1 MCSEASAPTKNSKS
15 AEVTGGGRGY
25 RLHRSTEG
33 QMGEGAVYVIARDG
47 DVKRTM
53 ANEEGVVEGALGSVE
68 MWSVG
73 LAQTEGENMGMAS
86 LSHTHFL

>member
-1 MCSEASAPTKNSKS
+1 
-15 AEVTGGGRGY
+15 
-25 RLHRSTEG
+25 
-33 QMGEGAVYVIARDG
+33 MGEGAVYVIARDG

-86 LSHTHFL
+86 LSLIHTFSKNNFKNFIFQIYISNRNKLLLSSCFSQLENY